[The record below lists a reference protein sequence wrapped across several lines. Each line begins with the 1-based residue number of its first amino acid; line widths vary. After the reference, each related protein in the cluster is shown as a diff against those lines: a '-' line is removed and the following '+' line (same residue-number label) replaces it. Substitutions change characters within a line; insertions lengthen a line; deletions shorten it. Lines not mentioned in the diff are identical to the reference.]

1 MNQKPTSGP
10 PETGV
15 QLSKNAVGLREVLFQ
30 SITAMAPGG
39 AVAFALTFAASAAGG
54 ALPLS
59 ILLALIP
66 SLMIANTVAQFAKK
80 LPSAGGYYTYTSRG
94 LGTQAGFMTAWA
106 FLFYEPWAPASVYT
120 VVGFLVQTTFPRV
133 FGVAIPWYVWSV
145 LGIALLHIITYIGI
159 RFSAKTASILGS
171 IEIVIFLAL
180 GITMIVMTPHQP
192 GTAVLSP
199 YSALDH
205 HWSGVLLGMVF
216 GIFAFT
222 GFESAAPLA
231 EESRNPKRTIGKAV
245 LLAALVIGLF
255 YFVESYAGVAGWG
268 LGKMSG
274 YAASSNPWN
283 VLAHRFWGWGWVIVF
298 LALMNSQMGNGIA
311 SQTASTRVLWAM
323 GRIGVLP
330 SKLSAVHHRYQTPIW
345 AINVQT
351 LITLILTLGTGFL
364 FGIFN
369 AGSFTAEVLTLAI
382 IVVYIMGNVALPFFY
397 WREYRKEF
405 RWGLHVILPIIASLF
420 LLVALYGSVFPVP
433 AYPLNLVPY
442 VVLVWLLIGVGVL
455 SWLKKH
461 RPAAVE
467 AAKVV
472 FLPTETESVEQG
484 QG

>member
-1 MNQKPTSGP
+1 
-10 PETGV
+10 
-15 QLSKNAVGLREVLFQ
+15 
-30 SITAMAPGG
+30 
-39 AVAFALTFAASAAGG
+39 
-54 ALPLS
+54 
-59 ILLALIP
+59 
-66 SLMIANTVAQFAKK
+66 
-80 LPSAGGYYTYTSRG
+80 
-94 LGTQAGFMTAWA
+94 
-106 FLFYEPWAPASVYT
+106 
-120 VVGFLVQTTFPRV
+120 
-133 FGVAIPWYVWSV
+133 
-145 LGIALLHIITYIGI
+145 
-159 RFSAKTASILGS
+159 
-171 IEIVIFLAL
+171 
-180 GITMIVMTPHQP
+180 
-192 GTAVLSP
+192 
-199 YSALDH
+199 
-205 HWSGVLLGMVF
+205 
-216 GIFAFT
+216 
-222 GFESAAPLA
+222 
-231 EESRNPKRTIGKAV
+231 
-245 LLAALVIGLF
+245 
-255 YFVESYAGVAGWG
+255 
-268 LGKMSG
+268 
-274 YAASSNPWN
+274 
-283 VLAHRFWGWGWVIVF
+283 
-298 LALMNSQMGNGIA
+298 
-311 SQTASTRVLWAM
+311 M

-330 SKLSAVHHRYQTPIW
+330 SKLSTVHHRYQTPIW